1 MSHDTFPGKC
11 LGKSLW
17 QGDLNYHGVKEKH
30 QPLYQKLVLNMAG
43 AEGFEPSTKVLETHV
58 LPLHHAPKRNND
70 YYSSLWD
77 ICQGEIDPFFYFQ
90 EKAGIRAQPRSF

>member
-1 MSHDTFPGKC
+1 MNGFGLLLAELHK
-11 LGKSLW
+11 
-17 QGDLNYHGVKEKH
+17 KERSACAKRSN
-30 QPLYQKLVLNMAG
+30 LAG
-43 AEGFEPSTKVLETHV
+43 AVRFELTTKVLETHV
-58 LPLHHAPKRNND
+58 LPLHHAPKQNNN